1 MKIRTGFVSNSS
13 SSSFIVA
20 FENLPAN
27 KKELSKMM
35 FPNNEEFVEKYDHF
49 MATEDIVDRV
59 WMDIK
64 NQVSL
69 SDEEIIHKAEDGYHE
84 LSFDKNYPDFY
95 RPLDEIDKKYRE
107 KYGSSAKKENHNDWA
122 QEYSDKN
129 YEIFQEEVK
138 EDQRAAIKLME
149 KIKPD
154 FDGKIRLIFRFSD
167 NDGEVVLEHG
177 NIFKNLKHVQI
188 SHH

>member
-1 MKIRTGFVSNSS
+1 MKIRNGFVSNSS

-35 FPNNEEFVEKYDHF
+35 FPNNEEFVEKYDHS
-49 MATEDIVDRV
+49 MSTEDIVDVV
-59 WMDIK
+59 WNDIK
-64 NQVSL
+64 NQTSL
-69 SDEEIIHKAEDGYHE
+69 SDEEIIDIAENGYHDFSPE
-84 LSFDKNYPDFY
+84 SSNYD
-95 RPLDEIDKKYRE
+95 L
-107 KYGSSAKKENHNDWA
+107 KENTKA
-122 QEYSDKN
+122 ARKL
-129 YEIFQEEVK
+129 VK
-138 EDQRAAIKLME
+138 

-154 FDGKIRLIFRFSD
+154 FDGKIRLVFRFSD